1 MDLYRTIAE
10 LVGAP
15 KPSDEIEGTS
25 LAPLFD
31 NPDLTAEEA
40 ASVTNKAT
48 MAAFS
53 QYTHCLHNMTDQ
65 WDNNSCTNV
74 ATVPAYMGYSMRTP
88 EWRYTS
94 WMSWD
99 VKAKKAKWDEKPYA
113 VELYDHSG
121 DPDLENDFN
130 RSDVENVASQNED
143 VVNKLQDQMKAFF
156 NKK

>member
-40 ASVTNKAT
+40 ASVTNKAM

-53 QYTHCLHNMTDQ
+53 QYTRCLHNMTDQ